1 MSSPYLP
8 ESRRRETPGFG
19 GALVTML
26 GVLAVMWVLEVVDQL
41 SRGALDGFGIEP
53 RRLDDAWTIFT
64 APWLHADFGHLASNS
79 VPLAVLGALVLM
91 DGWRRFLVTSLTVV
105 VASGALVWLVS
116 PANSV
121 TLGASGVVFG
131 FLLYVLLRGV
141 FTRSPGQ
148 VATGVVI
155 FLLWGGILW
164 GVLPQQVGVSWQA
177 HLGGA
182 IGGVLAAVRAGD
194 DRRERRVLEQP
205 ARW

>member
-8 ESRRRETPGFG
+8 ESRRSATPGFG
-19 GALVTML
+19 GALVVML

-41 SRGALDGFGIEP
+41 GRGALDAFGIEP
-53 RRLDDAWTIFT
+53 RRLDDAWTVFT

-79 VPLAVLGALVLM
+79 IPLAVLGALVLM
-91 DGWRRFLVTSLTVV
+91 DGWRRFLVTTLTVV
-105 VASGALVWLVS
+105 LASGALVWLVS
-116 PANSV
+116 PTNSV

-131 FLLYVLLRGV
+131 YLLYVLLRGV

-155 FLLWGGILW
+155 FLVWGGILW

>member
-1 MSSPYLP
+1 MSYLP
-8 ESRRRETPGFG
+8 DSRRPEPPGFWRS
-19 GALVTML
+19 LVVML
-26 GVLAVMWVLEVVDQL
+26 GVVAVMWVLEVVDQL
-41 SRGALDGFGIEP
+41 SRGALDAYGIEP

-64 APWLHADFGHLASNS
+64 APWLHGSFSHLASNA

-91 DGWRRFLVTSLTVV
+91 DGWGRFLVTTLVV
-105 VASGALVWLVS
+105 VLASGVFVWVVS
-116 PANSV
+116 PPQSI

-131 FLLYVLLRGV
+131 YLLYVLLRGV

-148 VATGVVI
+148 VATGVVV
-155 FLLWGGILW
+155 FLVYGSILW
-164 GVLPQQVGVSWQA
+164 GVFPQQVGVSWQA

-194 DRRERRVLEQP
+194 GRRERRALEQP